1 MNITV
6 YCASAPGD
14 LPIWNTAAN
23 DLGGWIARNGH
34 QLVYGGADVGL
45 MGTLADAVLAGN
57 GIVHGVVPRFLCDRE
72 IAHHGL
78 TELEIVETMSQ
89 RKERMIELGDV
100 FIALPGGPGPLEEI
114 SEIFSLIKLKRPP
127 GICVLYDIGGFY
139 APLVE
144 LLDSMQAHGFLL
156 PHDRARIH
164 RVQGTAQLSTL
175 LENGMGT

>member
-100 FIALPGGPGPLEEI
+100 FIALPDNPE
-114 SEIFSLIKLKRPP
+114 R
-127 GICVLYDIGGFY
+127 
-139 APLVE
+139 
-144 LLDSMQAHGFLL
+144 
-156 PHDRARIH
+156 
-164 RVQGTAQLSTL
+164 
-175 LENGMGT
+175 